1 MEGVQIQKSLS
12 QTLDVCNYKLS
23 PNIYTCLHVLIIMP
37 ESIAAVERSHSSLKI
52 VKSRLQP
59 RMGEGRL
66 NALMLLCV
74 HKDMKL
80 DYSRIIDLYAKKIST
95 ANEIPK
101 PTSRKIG
108 EYFNP

>member
-1 MEGVQIQKSLS
+1 
-12 QTLDVCNYKLS
+12 
-23 PNIYTCLHVLIIMP
+23 MP

-80 DYSRIIDLYAKKIST
+80 DYSRIIDLYAKKY
-95 ANEIPK
+95 PQQM
-101 PTSRKIG
+101 R
-108 EYFNP
+108 FLNPLQEK